1 MKRHK
6 NIESLTRSLKQI
18 PSSMGQKATAATS
31 EACRLLRADIVQS
44 ISYKGT
50 GRTYEK
56 YRPRRT
62 HTASAPNEPPAT
74 DTGEL
79 KRGIGFTIKKV
90 GTEGALGKVFSSAQ
104 HSQALEFGTKAML
117 ALGGARPFMQ
127 PALERNRRKIF
138 AIFRKAGVAGMEER

>member
-6 NIESLTRSLKQI
+6 DIESLTRSLKQI
-18 PSSMGQKATAATS
+18 PSSMGKKATAATS

-74 DTGEL
+74 DTGFL
-79 KRGIGFTIKKV
+79 VNNIFVKFDSDK
-90 GTEGALGKVFSSAQ
+90 LGVSVESRANY
-104 HSQALEFGTKAML
+104 SLALEFGTSKMA
-117 ALGGARPFMQ
+117 ARPFMQ
-127 PALERNRRKIF
+127 PALESNKSKIRTLEKRM
-138 AIFRKAGVAGMEER
+138 IKAK

>member
-1 MKRHK
+1 
-6 NIESLTRSLKQI
+6 
-18 PSSMGQKATAATS
+18 MGEKAQAATS

-50 GRTYEK
+50 VRTYEK

-62 HTASAPNEPPAT
+62 HTASAPNQPPAT

-79 KRGIGFTIKKV
+79 KRGIGFTVEKKH
-90 GTEGALGKVFSSAQ
+90 GGALGKVFSNAQ
-104 HSQALEFGTKAML
+104 YSQALEFGTKAML
-117 ALGGARPFMQ
+117 ALGGPRPFMQ
-127 PALERNRRKIF
+127 PALERNRRKIY

>member
-6 NIESLTRSLKQI
+6 DIESLTRSLKQI
-18 PSSMGQKATAATS
+18 PSSMGKKATAATS

-104 HSQALEFGTKAML
+104 HSAALEFGTKAML

-127 PALERNRRKIF
+127 PALERTRRKIF